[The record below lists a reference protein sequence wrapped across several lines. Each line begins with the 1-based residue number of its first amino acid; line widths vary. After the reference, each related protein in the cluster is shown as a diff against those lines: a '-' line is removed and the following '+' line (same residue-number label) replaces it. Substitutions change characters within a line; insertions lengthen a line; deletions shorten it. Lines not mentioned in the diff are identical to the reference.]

1 MADTTTTH
9 LALVKPEIGASRD
22 SWGAKLNADL
32 DTIDTALFQAM
43 PIGVM
48 VDFAG
53 TTAPSGWLIA
63 DGRLVSRTTYS
74 ALFAVIGTFF
84 GAGDGSTNFALPP
97 TPGRTTVAAGTT
109 IDENGNTVAYTF
121 AQKSGA
127 ISRSIAL
134 ANLPALA
141 LTTNTVAAHS
151 HGGATAAGGNH
162 LHAMDVQ
169 GAHSHT
175 EDVQGSHVH
184 GGSTDAQGSHQ
195 HNVTIPAANGTGVAS
210 GSFSVMSS
218 VFGSSNVVT
227 DVQGLHAHNISTD
240 TQGAHA
246 HNLST
251 AGAHA
256 HNIGYSGNL
265 QLGINPDGSHNHT
278 MTLAG
283 SGTLL
288 SIINPVLAC
297 YKIIYAGVQAS
308 TALLAA
314 PAPAM
319 LRSAPLRGG
328 MRMLPRQR

>member
-1 MADTTTTH
+1 MADTATTY

-32 DTIDTALFQAM
+32 DVIDTALFQGT
-43 PIGVM
+43 PIGGM
-48 VDFAG
+48 IDFAG
-53 TTAPSGWLIA
+53 TVAPPGWLIC
-63 DGRLVSRTTYS
+63 DGRLISRTTYS
-74 ALFAVIGTFF
+74 ALFAVIQTYW

-97 TPGRTTVAAGTT
+97 TPGRALVSAGTT
-109 IDENGNTVAYTF
+109 IDENGNTVAYSF

-141 LTTNTVAAHS
+141 LTTDTVAAHS

-162 LHAMDVQ
+162 THIIDAQ
-169 GAHSHT
+169 GSHSHT
-175 EDVQGSHVH
+175 TDVQGSHAH
-184 GGSTDAQGSHQ
+184 GGGTDAQGSHA
-195 HNVTIPAANGTGVAS
+195 HNVTIPAANGTGVSS

-227 DVQGLHAHNISTD
+227 DTQGLHAHNIFTD

-246 HNLST
+246 HNISVSGL
-251 AGAHA
+251 HA
-256 HNIGYSGNL
+256 HNNSYSGNL

-278 MTLAG
+278 MTLPG

-288 SIINPVLAC
+288 SIVNPVLAC

-308 TALLAA
+308 AA
-314 PAPAM
+314 VAAAVAPAM